1 MIIHSLIIGAV
12 MILKVFS
19 VYDSKV
25 EVYFPPFM
33 LKNKGEALRGMMELV
48 TDGKSNISKYPE
60 DFTLFEL
67 GSFDDSTAKFDLLLT
82 PLSVCKAIEC
92 RPVS

>member
-1 MIIHSLIIGAV
+1 

-25 EVYFPPFM
+25 ESFFKPFYSQT
-33 LKNKGEALRGMMELV
+33 KGEAIRSFTEI
-48 TDGKSNISKYPE
+48 SNDKQSQIGKYPE

-67 GSFDDSTAKFDLLLT
+67 GDYDDSNASFKLLDT
-82 PLSVCKAIEC
+82 PKSVGLAIEF
-92 RPVS
+92 VKKD